1 MFKHMVIYV
10 GRSSVFTDR
19 HFTEKLH
26 NTLRTHEEHGWELV
40 NAAPRSG
47 PLGDVSGIW
56 MFFKRPADMEGVV
69 GTTDAGVETEA
80 ETETVPAPPGTT
92 PAAPIERVA

>member
-1 MFKHMVIYV
+1 MMYKHMVIYV

-40 NAAPRSG
+40 STAARSG
-47 PLGDVSGIW
+47 PLGDVSGLW
-56 MFFKRPADMEGVV
+56 LFFRRPAEMGAGEVEPIV
-69 GTTDAGVETEA
+69 DAEEPVAA
-80 ETETVPAPPGTT
+80 EK
-92 PAAPIERVA
+92 VA

>member
-1 MFKHMVIYV
+1 MMFKHMVIYV

-40 NAAPRSG
+40 CTAARSG
-47 PLGDVSGIW
+47 PLGDVSGLW
-56 MFFKRPADMEGVV
+56 LFFRRPAEEG
-69 GTTDAGVETEA
+69 AGA
-80 ETETVPAPPGTT
+80 GT
-92 PAAPIERVA
+92 PAEDGGPAPIERVA

>member
-56 MFFKRPADMEGVV
+56 MFFKRPAEIEGVV
-69 GTTDAGVETEA
+69 GSA
-80 ETETVPAPPGTT
+80 EPGDGPENLPTPLDVGPAEPV
-92 PAAPIERVA
+92 ERVA

>member
-1 MFKHMVIYV
+1 MMYKHMVIYV

-40 NAAPRSG
+40 STAARSG
-47 PLGDVSGIW
+47 PLGDVSGLW
-56 MFFKRPADMEGVV
+56 LFFRRPAEIGAGEGEPVV
-69 GTTDAGVETEA
+69 DAEEA
-80 ETETVPAPPGTT
+80 
-92 PAAPIERVA
+92 VATAKVA